1 MGVEE
6 ADMSDKKGSVT
17 HTNYAYFELPQLG
30 IYEPAYHEE
39 PIMEQLKA
47 ESWGLA

>member
-1 MGVEE
+1 MGVAE
-6 ADMSDKKGSVT
+6 AGVKDVKGSVAYM
-17 HTNYAYFELPQLG
+17 NYAFFELPHLG
-30 IYEPAYHEE
+30 IYEPAYHEQ